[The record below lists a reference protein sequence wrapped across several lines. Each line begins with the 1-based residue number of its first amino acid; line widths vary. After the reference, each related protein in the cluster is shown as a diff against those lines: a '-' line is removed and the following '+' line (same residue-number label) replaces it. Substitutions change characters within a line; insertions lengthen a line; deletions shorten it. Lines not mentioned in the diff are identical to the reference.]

1 MLLLGQRNIRRVKAQ
16 VVANSL
22 SKNEVMLLKLMS
34 EFHACTLMFLN
45 NYINLY
51 TRTEE
56 KKMRNAQV
64 TKQVTFDEAIRL
76 MEGIRRSNL
85 VMGYRFINYANDE
98 CFIRPTK
105 VSAIYR
111 DWYWECDC
119 CPPNDT
125 VVTHLHILLPSHVA
139 LDVVES
145 VQFGTLMEAIEEFT
159 VGSKYRDS

>member
-1 MLLLGQRNIRRVKAQ
+1 
-16 VVANSL
+16 
-22 SKNEVMLLKLMS
+22 
-34 EFHACTLMFLN
+34 
-45 NYINLY
+45 
-51 TRTEE
+51 
-56 KKMRNAQV
+56 MRNAQT

-85 VMGYRFINYANDE
+85 VMGYHFINYANDE
-98 CFIRPTK
+98 CIIRPTK

-139 LDVVES
+139 LDVVEY
-145 VQFGTLMEAIEEFT
+145 VKFGTLMEAIEEFT

>member
-34 EFHACTLMFLN
+34 EFHAC
-45 NYINLY
+45 
-51 TRTEE
+51 
-56 KKMRNAQV
+56 
-64 TKQVTFDEAIRL
+64 
-76 MEGIRRSNL
+76 
-85 VMGYRFINYANDE
+85 
-98 CFIRPTK
+98 
-105 VSAIYR
+105 
-111 DWYWECDC
+111 
-119 CPPNDT
+119 T

>member
-1 MLLLGQRNIRRVKAQ
+1 
-16 VVANSL
+16 
-22 SKNEVMLLKLMS
+22 
-34 EFHACTLMFLN
+34 
-45 NYINLY
+45 
-51 TRTEE
+51 
-56 KKMRNAQV
+56 MRNAQV

-159 VGSKYRDS
+159 VGSKYRDSQVLKHSKKEE